1 MANSRREYLR
11 RTRKVRMRE
20 LGHSWPGWI
29 GLLCG
34 LAAAVLFLL
43 AVIFSYRAVG
53 DAAFF
58 VGSMALF
65 ALILS
70 VGGLVMGIMGMQ
82 EEDVRPIPPRAAT
95 ALCAG
100 MSVLLFVLFVNGF

>member
-20 LGHSWPGWI
+20 RSHSWPGWI

-34 LAAAVLFLL
+34 LAAALLSLL

-70 VGGLVMGIMGMQ
+70 VGGLVLGIMGMQ
-82 EEDVRPIPPRAAT
+82 EEDVRPIPPRIAT
-95 ALCAG
+95 AVCAG
-100 MSVLLFVLFVNGF
+100 MSVLLFVLYTNGF

>member
-1 MANSRREYLR
+1 
-11 RTRKVRMRE
+11 MRE
-20 LGHSWPGWI
+20 LDHSWPGWL

-43 AVIFSYRAVG
+43 AVIFSYRAEG
-53 DAAFF
+53 DARFG

-95 ALCAG
+95 AVCAG
-100 MSVLLFVLFVNGF
+100 MSVLLFVLYANGF